1 MVGGWGGRLWS
12 GFDELGV
19 GCGPPPRVKVRTR
32 GRGKGVVYEK
42 VIFEGLD
49 SCWRGSWQLDLPLL
63 IHQGVQVDSVNS

>member
-1 MVGGWGGRLWS
+1 MVGGWG

-19 GCGPPPRVKVRTR
+19 GCGPPRVKVRTR

-63 IHQGVQVDSVNS
+63 MHQGVQVDSVNS